1 MLLTN
6 RTVIQKEVDEKFD
19 KYKQIT
25 KKIMD
30 EKKKLNEDYISYCEQ
45 IKQRILDNEKQANN
59 HIAIL
64 RKTLQEEKER
74 GCAEYAN
81 LLVSLYNHQYVG
93 NADDN

>member
-1 MLLTN
+1 
-6 RTVIQKEVDEKFD
+6 
-19 KYKQIT
+19 
-25 KKIMD
+25 MD
-30 EKKKLNEDYISYCEQ
+30 EKEKLNDEYKAYCEQ
-45 IKQRILDNEKQANN
+45 INRQILENEKQANA
-59 HIAIL
+59 HIMIL